1 MGAAD
6 AVPGMSGGTIALIT
20 GIYERLIAAITA
32 LDPRALGHLTSI
44 HTSEGR
50 NALLADLY
58 EMDIPFLLAL
68 GLGIGAALIT
78 VARVAHWALGSQETA
93 TYAFFF
99 GLIAAS
105 AIILYREV
113 EPATPVS
120 ILAGVAGFVLAFVL
134 SGLSGQELPPPSNL
148 VVVLTGVVTIP
159 AMILPGISGASIL
172 LLLGRYEYLSGQLSE
187 FVDAVIAVATGGSF
201 DRLVGPGT
209 TVVAFAVGALV
220 GLFTVAYGIKWAFER
235 NRAATLTFLVSL
247 LAGTLRLPIIEVRA
261 NVATWDASALAL
273 VVIPAAVGI
282 GAVLSLDYFTDDL
295 SY

>member
-32 LDPRALGHLTSI
+32 LDPRALGHLTAV
-44 HTSEGR
+44 HTREGR
-50 NALLADLY
+50 KALIADLY
-58 EMDIPFLLAL
+58 QMDIPFLLAL

-78 VARVAHWALGSQETA
+78 VARVAHWALGSQETE

-120 ILAGVAGFVLAFVL
+120 ILAGVVGFVLAFVL

-187 FVDAVIAVATGGSF
+187 FVDAAIAVATGGSF

-220 GLFTVAYGIKWAFER
+220 GLFTVAYGIKWALER

-261 NVATWDASALAL
+261 NVATWDASTVAL
-273 VVIPAAVGI
+273 VVIPAVVGI